1 MQVIEATDCIM
12 GRLASKV
19 AKHLLSNE
27 EEVHVINAEQA
38 LITGTPSSV
47 VKKYRVLREDIGSVR
62 KGPHFPRMPHLILKR
77 TIRGM
82 LPYQK
87 PRGRVA
93 YKRLKVH
100 IGVPKELADEEPLVF
115 EQTRE
120 LGTSKV
126 MRLGE
131 VSRTLGA
138 KF

>member
-1 MQVIEATDCIM
+1 M
-12 GRLASKV
+12 GRLASGV
-19 AKHLLSNE
+19 AKQLLSTGE
-27 EEVHVINAEQA
+27 EIHVINAEQV

-47 VKKYRVLREDIGSVR
+47 VNKYRKLREEIGSVR

-87 PRGRVA
+87 PRGREA

-100 IGVPKELADEEPLVF
+100 IGVPTELADVEPKVL
-115 EQTRE
+115 EKTRE
-120 LGTSKV
+120 LRTSKV
-126 MRLGE
+126 VRLGE

>member
-12 GRLASKV
+12 GRLSSKV
-19 AKHLLSNE
+19 AKQLLSTE
-27 EEVHVINAEQA
+27 EEVHVVNAEQVF
-38 LITGTPSSV
+38 ITGTPSSV
-47 VKKYRVLREDIGSVR
+47 VAKYRKLREDIGSVR

-87 PRGRVA
+87 PRGRAA

-100 IGVPKELADEEPLVF
+100 IGVPPELADQEPLVL

-120 LGTSKV
+120 LRTSKV
-126 MRLGE
+126 VRLGE